1 MHLNRG
7 GLASEVFFRSN
18 NELQE
23 VSRTHSS
30 VEVSVME
37 VERRGEQSIS
47 WSIVSY
53 CRRDNICRNQSGKGW
68 SNQARRKGNNAWTQ
82 VV

>member
-1 MHLNRG
+1 MRLNRG
-7 GLASEVFFRSN
+7 GLASEVFFFRSN

-37 VERRGEQSIS
+37 MERRGEQSIS
-47 WSIVSY
+47 FSRSRLVIEATPV
-53 CRRDNICRNQSGKGW
+53 DNVKGGKDEREREERTHGH
-68 SNQARRKGNNAWTQ
+68 K
-82 VV
+82 